1 MSKKVVVES
10 FELDHD
16 AVVAPYIRKAGD
28 KEIPGGGRVCKY
40 DLRFTQPNVEPHLPI
55 ETAHSIEHILAFTLR
70 EFSDDIIGVSPMG
83 CLTGIYVITTGVID
97 STEKMKAIAI
107 PGLKRLLEF
116 ESVPGAES
124 SKSCGS
130 YQLHDLEGAKA
141 AARAFLA
148 KESELLDVFGH
159 GEPASAV

>member
-40 DLRFTQPNVEPHLPI
+40 DLRFTQPNTERHLPI

-83 CLTGIYVITTGVID
+83 CLTGMYVITTGNVD
-97 STEKMKAIAI
+97 TVEKMKEIAI
-107 PGLKRLLEF
+107 PGLQRLLEF

-124 SKSCGS
+124 SKSCGT
-130 YQLHDLEGAKA
+130 YTLHDLEGAKS
-141 AARAFLA
+141 AARRFLENEA
-148 KESELLDVFGH
+148 ELLNLFGH
-159 GEPASAV
+159 

>member
-1 MSKKVVVES
+1 MAKKVVVES

-28 KEIPGGGRVCKY
+28 REIPGGGRVCKY
-40 DLRFTQPNVEPHLPI
+40 DLRFTQPNVEPHMPI

-70 EFSDDIIGVSPMG
+70 EFSEDIIGVSPMG
-83 CLTGIYVITTGVID
+83 CLTGMYVITTGTID
-97 STEKMKAIAI
+97 TVEKMKAIAI

-124 SKSCGS
+124 SKSCGT
-130 YQLHDLEGAKA
+130 YTLHDLAGAKA
-141 AARAFLA
+141 AAQRFLG
-148 KESELLDVFGH
+148 KEDELLNVFGH
-159 GEPASAV
+159 

>member
-1 MSKKVVVES
+1 MIKKVVVES

-83 CLTGIYVITTGVID
+83 CLTGIYVITTGNIATAD
-97 STEKMKAIAI
+97 DMKEIAVQGI
-107 PGLKRLLEF
+107 RRLLEC
-116 ESVPGAES
+116 ETVPGAES

-130 YQLHDLEGAKA
+130 YLLHDLEGAKKA
-141 AARAFLA
+141 AQAFLA
-148 KESELLDVFGH
+148 NEENLLNVF
-159 GEPASAV
+159 A

>member
-1 MSKKVVVES
+1 MAKQVVVES

-28 KEIPGGGRVCKY
+28 REIPGGGRVCKY
-40 DLRFTQPNVEPHLPI
+40 DLRFTQPNTEPHLTI
-55 ETAHSIEHILAFTLR
+55 EAAHSIEHILAYTLR

-97 STEKMKAIAI
+97 TAAAMKSIAI
-107 PGLKRLLEF
+107 QGLQRLLEF
-116 ESVPGAES
+116 EAVPGAES

-130 YQLHDLEGAKA
+130 YQLHDLAGAKVA
-141 AARAFLA
+141 AKRFLA
-148 KESELLDVFGH
+148 AENDLLEVF
-159 GEPASAV
+159 S

>member
-40 DLRFTQPNVEPHLPI
+40 DLRFTQPNVEPYLPI

-83 CLTGIYVITTGVID
+83 CLTGIYVITTGQID
-97 STEKMKAIAI
+97 TAEKMKAIVI
-107 PGLKRLLEF
+107 PGLNRLLEF
-116 ESVPGAES
+116 DAVPGAES

-130 YQLHDLEGAKA
+130 YLLHDLEGAKA
-141 AARAFLA
+141 AARKFLA
-148 KESELLDVFGH
+148 GEANLLEVFGNA
-159 GEPASAV
+159 E